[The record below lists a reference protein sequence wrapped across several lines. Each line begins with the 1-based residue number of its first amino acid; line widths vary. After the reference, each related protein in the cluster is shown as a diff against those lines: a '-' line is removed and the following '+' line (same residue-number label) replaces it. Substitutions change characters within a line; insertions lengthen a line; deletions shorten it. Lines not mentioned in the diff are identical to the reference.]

1 MIQFFQGDSFNSGR
15 IVANNSADIILTSNK
30 LSGIVDAVS
39 WGRRVNESI
48 AKFVRLQ
55 LTFNLVACVSAFV
68 AALLIFKVPIQV
80 SEKLLLGS

>member
-15 IVANNSADIILTSNK
+15 ILVKNSADIITNNK

-55 LTFNLVACVSAFV
+55 LTFNLVACVSAFA
-68 AALLIFKVPIQV
+68 AALLIFKVPMQV
-80 SEKLLLGS
+80 SEELLLGS